1 MEFRQHDH
9 PLDGTQ
15 LVVLA
20 GLGWSH
26 HTCIPKGS
34 MY

>member
-1 MEFRQHDH
+1 MSFGYIYTVDLRYHDH

-20 GLGWSH
+20 GVG
-26 HTCIPKGS
+26 
-34 MY
+34 